1 MKKLL
6 TILLALSL
14 IACLFSACSKDEAD
28 PTDPP
33 AASKNEE
40 TKTDDT
46 PTPDAEP
53 EAPVNPNLADFVD
66 YVDQSWDIN
75 EYYNSKGVECEA
87 SIRGDTWIVNVPDT
101 FTTEM
106 PTANEKYKIGFSLYY
121 SVDEVGAMI
130 METVKASAE
139 ECGIEL
145 LTNDANYDQNLQNQ
159 AVEQWILEGVDGV
172 IICPCDFYG
181 VQGALDA
188 LKEADI
194 PVVVFN
200 PALSGEFDSVC
211 MSECCE
217 QGEMAAQL
225 LIDHLLETGSDMKGV
240 VVYQTLPFTHP
251 NAATRSKG
259 FIDAFAAYP
268 DIEIVELTGTSPEE
282 HYTAFEGA
290 LMNYGDELIGAFGL
304 YSSATIGM
312 MNAAQAAGS
321 DVPITSIDNDKVI
334 LEGIY
339 EGKLLGSCCY
349 SSTAPI
355 RWCLSQL
362 INKLNGAEIPNV
374 MFYANTL
381 VTKDNVEEMFEFYY
395 NGKTLADYMAG
406 LVD

>member
-1 MKKLL
+1 MKKL
-6 TILLALSL
+6 IALLLV
-14 IACLFSACSKDEAD
+14 IVMVGCLFVGCAKDDTPD

-33 AASKNEE
+33 AEDKTNAPE
-40 TKTDDT
+40 TDAPETD
-46 PTPDAEP
+46 AP
-53 EAPVNPNLADFVD
+53 EAAVNPNLADFVD
-66 YVDQSWDIN
+66 YVDQNWDIN
-75 EYYNSKGVECEA
+75 TYYNDLGVECE
-87 SIRGDTWIVNVPDT
+87 STIRGDKWIVNVPDT
-101 FTTEM
+101 FTTAM
-106 PTANEKYKIGFSLYY
+106 PTANEEYTIGFSLYY
-121 SVDEVGAMI
+121 SVDEVGSMI
-130 METVKASAE
+130 METVKASAK
-139 ECGIEL
+139 ECGINL

-159 AVEQWILEGVDGV
+159 AIEQWILEGVDGV

-181 VQGALDA
+181 VQGSLDA
-188 LKEADI
+188 LKEAGI

-200 PALSGEFDSVC
+200 PALSGEFDCVC

-225 LIDHLLETGSDMKGV
+225 LIDYLLENGSDMKGV

-259 FIDAFAAYP
+259 FKDAFAAYP

-355 RWCLSQL
+355 KWCLSQL

-374 MFYANTL
+374 MFYSNTL

-395 NGKTLADYMAG
+395 DGKTLADYMAG